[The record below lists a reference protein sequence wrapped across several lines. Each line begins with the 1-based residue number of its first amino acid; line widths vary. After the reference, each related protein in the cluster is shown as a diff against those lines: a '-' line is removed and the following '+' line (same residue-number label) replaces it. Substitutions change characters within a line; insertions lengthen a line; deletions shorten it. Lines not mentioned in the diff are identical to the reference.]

1 MLGAAL
7 GLTGLAAAWQLAM
20 ETGLGGPADS
30 SGGLVVEALCWLA
43 VAVTA
48 LIWAGYGLKMLR
60 HRVLFLADLRD
71 AGTAPYLG
79 TVPMTLMLLPLA
91 APDAG
96 AGLPVWPAV
105 WPAVWLAG
113 AVLHP
118 VVAAVMGHWL
128 VRRMPRAVP
137 LTPAWFVPIA
147 GMFAAP
153 VAGVPLGYP
162 TLSAMLLVMGTGA
175 WLLLLLP
182 VARSLRRFSRHERSS
197 GFRPGALPVTLVP
210 SLFVLAAP
218 PALVAR
224 GLWAFGVWVEM
235 QAVLTVLACLTALA
249 VLGYVLWRR
258 QDIAADMRRFGF
270 SPRWWAMS
278 FPLAACVSAAVT
290 LHSMGGTAW
299 TALGALVMLA
309 LASTAIAVLGVATA
323 AWLIQPPRGRQQP

>member
-1 MLGAAL
+1 
-7 GLTGLAAAWQLAM
+7 M
-20 ETGLGGPADS
+20 ETGLGGPAAGG
-30 SGGLVVEALCWLA
+30 GGLVVDALCWLA

-91 APDAG
+91 APVAG
-96 AGLPVWPAV
+96 AGLPV

-118 VVAAVMGHWL
+118 AVAVVMGHWL

-153 VAGVPLGYP
+153 AAGVPLGYP
-162 TLSAMLLVMGTGA
+162 TLSAMLLAVGTGA

-197 GFRPGALPVTLVP
+197 GFWPGTLPVTLVP

-218 PALVAR
+218 PALVTR
-224 GLWAFGVWVEM
+224 GLWAFGVWAEV

-278 FPLAACVSAAVT
+278 FPLAASASAAVT
-290 LHSMGGTAW
+290 LHSMGGTVW
-299 TALGALVMLA
+299 TALGALAMMA
-309 LASTAIAVLGVATA
+309 LASTAIAILCVATA
-323 AWLIQPPRGRQQP
+323 AWLIRPPRGRQQP